1 MVDETDLNKARSQ
14 TGQAFSILG
23 QAQGAEYKRRRKEM
37 EDYNKKMMRDKFKY
51 GLISAAIS
59 PAVQAFGQSATDFAG
74 DLLFG
79 QEEDFFIDT
88 EQGRIAAAKSSINSK
103 NLAALEKTKA
113 NIDAEGAKVGS
124 VQKYGTDLILKAR
137 QEALSGRSGGA
148 DPDGIITDEYIRNP
162 EQQKSAEIEWN
173 KQYKELTDSIKTLK
187 AAPTLAEMQAVRK
200 KTVLGQSRGRRA
212 FGRTLAWL
220 KGKDYDRDI
229 RDPAIQKILTGG
241 IPEQSDEW
249 YKATTEEITN
259 NYLKGANVVEGLDK
273 FTDDLMKKNPELGA
287 RLEQELTTRKENA
300 STLRAVRSG
309 NIEFLVNTAR
319 LTKAQAEVA
328 VKNPPSGNIP
338 LNSFQLDKMIRDDM
352 NKNMSDL
359 VLNSTS
365 SQHKAAGVTFFSLDH
380 NSDTLDKLREEVFQG
395 VVASN
400 GKGLPTAT
408 YKEFQGSASKPGEKA
423 LLKAVDEKI
432 ANLGVQISNEAERL
446 LLQNMANNPE
456 NYTFEGNIPKG
467 QSYVAQR
474 KYEFMQLVL
483 NEGLASD
490 VLSVE
495 DEDKSSF
502 FDVKVKDINLLNGN
516 LNRLDDEEQVD
527 EIKEMVEVDTNPG
540 GVTAEALAAENA
552 TNNANTSIPE
562 EPKQRKTLPQEIKA
576 VEETFQQQFKKD
588 PSAAIVEVENF
599 IKVKNIPISSL
610 SKDIQNKL
618 STTTTIDVEGEQP
631 TTSLKSLLAGE
642 VGDSKTKNT
651 FTLKAEPATFGSEV
665 EVDYE
670 FKGGR
675 DAEGRRTDETLNFTA
690 IPEGKVK
697 EKIKEK
703 GNKYYANV
711 AKMKDLGMTD
721 DEIYGRS
728 LYGLTKKAKQ
738 LKLANKRL
746 VSDVDLPGLFDT
758 EDVLSLFAQTQF
770 GDS

>member
-88 EQGRIAAAKSSINSK
+88 EKGRIAAAKASINAK

-113 NIDAEGAKVGS
+113 DIDAEGAKVGS

-173 KQYKELTDSIKTLK
+173 KQYTELTNSIKTLK

-212 FGRTLAWL
+212 LGRTLAWL

-229 RDPAIQKILTGG
+229 RNPAIQKILTGG
-241 IPEQSDEW
+241 IPGQSNEW
-249 YKATTEEITN
+249 YTATTEEITN

-287 RLEQELTTRKENA
+287 RLAQELSSRKENA
-300 STLRAVRSG
+300 STLRAVRKG
-309 NIEFLVNTAR
+309 DIEFLVNTAR

-395 VVASN
+395 VVAAN

-456 NYTFEGNIPKG
+456 NYTFEGNILQGKA
-467 QSYVAQR
+467 YVAQR

-495 DEDKSSF
+495 DEDKSSY
-502 FDVKVKDINLLNGN
+502 FDVKVKDIDLLNGN
-516 LNRLDDEEQVD
+516 LNRLDNEEQVD
-527 EIKEMVEVDTNPG
+527 EIKELIELETNPG
-540 GVTAEALAAENA
+540 GVSAEALAAENV
-552 TNNANTSIPE
+552 TNKSIPE
-562 EPKQRKTLPQEIKA
+562 ESQQRKTLPQEIKA
-576 VEETFQQQFKKD
+576 VEETFQQQFKED

-631 TTSLKSLLAGE
+631 TTSLKSLLAGK

-651 FTLKAEPATFGSEV
+651 FTLKVDGSEV

-675 DAEGRRTDETLNFTA
+675 DAEGQRTDETLNFTA

-697 EKIKEK
+697 ENIKEK
-703 GNKYYANV
+703 GNKYYENV

-721 DEIYGRS
+721 DEIYGRN

-746 VSDVDLPGLFDT
+746 VSKVDLPGLFDT
-758 EDVLSLFAQTQF
+758 EDVISLFAQTQF

>member
-88 EQGRIAAAKSSINSK
+88 EEGRIAAAKSSINAK

-173 KQYKELTDSIKTLK
+173 KQYTELTNSIKTLK

-241 IPEQSDEW
+241 IPGQSNEW
-249 YKATTEEITN
+249 YTATTEEITN

-300 STLRAVRSG
+300 STLRAVRKG

-395 VVASN
+395 VVAAN

-446 LLQNMANNPE
+446 LLQDMANDPE

-495 DEDKSSF
+495 DEDKSSLF
-502 FDVKVKDINLLNGN
+502 NIEVKDIRLLNGN
-516 LNRLDDEEQVD
+516 LNRLTNEEQVD
-527 EIKEMVEVDTNPG
+527 EIKELIELEINPG
-540 GVTAEALAAENA
+540 GVSAEALAANNA
-552 TNNANTSIPE
+552 TNTADTSIPE

-576 VEETFQQQFKKD
+576 VEETFQQQFKED

-631 TTSLKSLLAGE
+631 TTSLKSLLAGK
-642 VGDSKTKNT
+642 VGDSRIKNT
-651 FTLKAEPATFGSEV
+651 FTLKVDGSEV

-675 DAEGRRTDETLNFTA
+675 DAEGRRMPETLNFID

-697 EKIKEK
+697 ENIKEK
-703 GNKYYANV
+703 GNKYYENV
-711 AKMKDLGMTD
+711 AKMKALGMTD

-746 VSDVDLPGLFDT
+746 VSKVDLPGLFDT

-770 GDS
+770 GGS